1 MFDLT
6 YLLGM
11 LKNVATGGVGGDRK
25 SGGSTR
31 LANILDE
38 FDADNSVVFFELKV
52 HCTVNSRW
60 CESRTTANRGVL
72 CSRTKE
78 NS

>member
-11 LKNVATGGVGGDRK
+11 LKNVATGGVGEGRR

-38 FDADNSVVFFELKV
+38 FNAADLVLFFELKV
-52 HCTVNSRW
+52 HCIVNSR
-60 CESRTTANRGVL
+60 
-72 CSRTKE
+72 
-78 NS
+78 